1 MSQEQLPEK
10 QESWDMPEAE
20 TEAAE
25 TQAAVDALTDA
36 ALDTSSLVLTLEDA
50 KSIIHKAQKLSLRDD
65 DPILCTVTLHN
76 HFIVKFSE
84 LLDSHHKATVQALNA
99 AFQDVHTGLSND
111 TQAIVSQLRTKT
123 IENTLATV
131 GEHQRV
137 MGQFL
142 ESVTALLKQAR
153 LYALA
158 SAVCLLFSISL
169 VFFVK

>member
-1 MSQEQLPEK
+1 
-10 QESWDMPEAE
+10 MPEAE
-20 TEAAE
+20 VAE
-25 TQAAVDALTDA
+25 TQAAVDALTVA
-36 ALDTSSLVLTLEDA
+36 AVDTSNLILTLEDA

-65 DPILCTVTLHN
+65 DPILCIVTLHN

-99 AFQDVHTGLSND
+99 AFQDVHAGLSND

-131 GEHQRV
+131 GEHQRL

-142 ESVTALLKQAR
+142 ESVTTLLKQAR